1 MNLPFDLH
9 EELVKLRWLEAQALK
24 ADNAVLRQRL
34 KIFPPVEKECAKLLK
49 PMDAV
54 KDQLIMDAI
63 ASTKTK
69 EHAAKALAIG
79 RSTLYKR
86 LRKINGAL
94 GALLLFSCCALAAPV
109 TNTFYPPG
117 TVVLQWDP
125 PPPCN
130 GCTTNLGYRLYAHTN
145 AITKT
150 NLSSALV
157 RLDAGTNRT
166 AAVTDL
172 AQGLWRFAA
181 TSYTTNGTESVPS
194 DNVTAEV
201 PASPQNMR
209 TVILQWSATVDGTNW
224 LDAGFFKVKFGP

>member
-1 MNLPFDLH
+1 MNLPFNLRD
-9 EELVKLRWLEAQALK
+9 ELEKLRKLELAALK

-34 KIFPPVEKECAKLLK
+34 KIFPPVEQECAKALGL
-49 PMDAV
+49 MDRMKDRLIVEAV
-54 KDQLIMDAI
+54 NANGTMA
-63 ASTKTK
+63 T
-69 EHAAKALAIG
+69 AAKELGIG

-94 GALLLFSCCALAAPV
+94 GLLLFSISLFAAP

-117 TVVLQWDP
+117 TVTLRWDP

-130 GCTTNLGYRLYAHTN
+130 GCTTNLSYRLYAHTN

-150 NLSSALV
+150 NLASALV
-157 RLDAGTNRT
+157 RLDAGTNLT
-166 AAVTDL
+166 AVLTDL
-172 AQGLWRFAA
+172 SQGLWRFAA

-201 PASPQNMR
+201 PAAPQNMR
-209 TVILQWSATVDGTNW
+209 TVILQWSATVIGTNW
-224 LDAGFFKVKFGP
+224 LDAGFFRVKFGE